1 MNFFL
6 FYVWLELI
14 NIGNGNADN
23 VVVQFDETVL
33 REAGITPDMTLM
45 PAEDTDKMFEQYE
58 EES

>member
-1 MNFFL
+1 M
-6 FYVWLELI
+6 
-14 NIGNGNADN
+14 
-23 VVVQFDETVL
+23 VVQFDETVL